1 NGLRGRSSR
10 PPRTAGRSLGQ
21 RSSPSSIVQREVTMA
36 KKEMLEAKR
45 ALRVGFDFAL
55 GMMRAA
61 AQGTTTFVDA
71 RKRLQFSESASLSVV
86 DFLQSAVQG
95 AKESID
101 ELKKEREEQN

>member
-1 NGLRGRSSR
+1 
-10 PPRTAGRSLGQ
+10 
-21 RSSPSSIVQREVTMA
+21 MA

-61 AQGTTTFVDA
+61 AQGTTTFVDV
-71 RKRLQFSESASLSVV
+71 RKRLQFPESASVSVV

-95 AKESID
+95 AKESLD
-101 ELKKEREEQN
+101 ELKKEREEQNREQSRSGGRSESAAEGASKTGSGAHRRT